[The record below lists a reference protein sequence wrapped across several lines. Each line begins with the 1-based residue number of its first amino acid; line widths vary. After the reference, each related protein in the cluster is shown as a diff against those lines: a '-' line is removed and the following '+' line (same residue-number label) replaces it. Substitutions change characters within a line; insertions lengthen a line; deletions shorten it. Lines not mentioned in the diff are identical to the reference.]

1 MKKKKG
7 KGCGKWMLWAFMVV
21 LCLGLFNYGCSQKQI
36 AGFDKA
42 LTTVCTTIEEVA
54 AAAPAVAA
62 QLDAVYAFLVQIKAV
77 PNNTAQ
83 ATAVLAQLDQVAPMV
98 QSAAQGIQT
107 APNNFAKAQ
116 VAIAGAV
123 QIATQLGFKP
133 VN

>member
-1 MKKKKG
+1 MKTF
-7 KGCGKWMLWAFMVV
+7 LRWAGWALMVILV
-21 LCLGLFNYGCSQKQI
+21 LDLFDCGCSTTQQAQFNKVLTQI
-36 AGFDKA
+36 C
-42 LTTVCTTIEEVA
+42 TTVKEVA

-83 ATAVLAQLDQVAPMV
+83 ASVVLAQLDAIAPMV
-98 QSAAQGIQT
+98 QQAAQGVSTQPT
-107 APNNFAKAQ
+107 AFGQAQ

-133 VN
+133 PGS